1 MFPKGMDKKYCA
13 EFLDTKE
20 HCKYGDNCHYAHVT
34 FPSGFTKK
42 DKALMIKHVQETE
55 GLSFKD
61 KNVS

>member
-1 MFPKGMDKKYCA
+1 MEKKYCA

-20 HCKYGDNCHYAHVT
+20 HCKHGNNCHYAHVT
-34 FPSGFTKK
+34 FPSGFTEK